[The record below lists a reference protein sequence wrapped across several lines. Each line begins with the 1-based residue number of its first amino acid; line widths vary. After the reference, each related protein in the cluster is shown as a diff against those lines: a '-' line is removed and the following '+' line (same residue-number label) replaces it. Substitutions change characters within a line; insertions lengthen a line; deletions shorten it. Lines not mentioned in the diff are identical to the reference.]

1 MICAC
6 LKMGKTPRW
15 DWQNQEKMWRLARNM
30 GMNTADKGMA
40 VGMRI
45 NSYTL
50 LTEDY
55 QVTSYPCGA
64 EQKEVDTGSQVV
76 LIHWTRA
83 TLMQAVRPAV
93 LQMVFTSKYP
103 KTWYF
108 SSFHPAPKNLCTM
121 CNIQSH
127 EWCLQ
132 FCCHFLGQNYVETA
146 TRRCCHSLVR
156 DDCPIA
162 SGGDY
167 HLISGDNKGAPFL
180 QPSGGGENIIL

>member
-1 MICAC
+1 
-6 LKMGKTPRW
+6 
-15 DWQNQEKMWRLARNM
+15 M

-108 SSFHPAPKNLCTM
+108 SSF
-121 CNIQSH
+121 
-127 EWCLQ
+127 
-132 FCCHFLGQNYVETA
+132 
-146 TRRCCHSLVR
+146 
-156 DDCPIA
+156 
-162 SGGDY
+162 
-167 HLISGDNKGAPFL
+167 
-180 QPSGGGENIIL
+180 QPSSKESMHHVQYTIT